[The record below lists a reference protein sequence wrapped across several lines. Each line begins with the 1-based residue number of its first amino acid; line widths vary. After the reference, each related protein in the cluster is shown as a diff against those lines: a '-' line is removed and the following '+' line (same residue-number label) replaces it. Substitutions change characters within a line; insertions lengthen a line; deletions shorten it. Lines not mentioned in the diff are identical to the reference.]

1 MAFRSMLAK
10 DAWCYKVKRLSR
22 PGYGGSELFAMN
34 RSTVLIAYIHISYMY
49 IQMYTC
55 ISYIYICIYIYTGT
69 SNNMFFACRVKRVM
83 HLVHE

>member
-10 DAWCYKVKRLSR
+10 DAWCYCVKRLSR
-22 PGYGGSELFAMN
+22 PGYRGSDLFAIN

-55 ISYIYICIYIYTGT
+55 ISYIYIYTYTLEPATTCFCLQGKEGDALST
-69 SNNMFFACRVKRVM
+69 
-83 HLVHE
+83 